1 MARIAFATWDG
12 GGNVPP
18 AIGIAQE
25 LKRRGHDVHFFGYES
40 QRERIEARGFEF
52 SAFGST
58 GGFRATGLPPDRR
71 IAELLRH
78 VWTCPEHLE
87 DIPAALARHPADLLV
102 VDFMLQGVLA
112 AHERVDTPLAA
123 LVHSAVAG
131 LVPPPEA
138 PIGAH
143 WLSACND
150 MRGSRGLPPVS
161 RLSDSWNGVLT
172 LVTTIP
178 ELDPAFAA
186 RAPLTRYVGPI
197 FEQFSPEE
205 WESPW
210 DTRDERPLVLVSF
223 STTGFWDQSNRIRN
237 TLAALADEPVR
248 VWVSAS
254 NPTALGVSTSN
265 SVVRDFVPH
274 ALVLPHAAATVTHCG
289 HGTVTASLAH
299 GIPVVGLPNL
309 AADQPFLA
317 KRIEQLGAGLALDG
331 DAEPSAIRA
340 AVREVIS
347 RPSHAAAARELAASI
362 RASPGPAG
370 AASEIERALA

>member
-25 LKRRGHDVHFFGYES
+25 LKRRGHHVHFLGYES
-40 QRERIEARGFEF
+40 QRERIEARGFTF
-52 SAFGST
+52 SALERT

-71 IAELLRH
+71 VAELLRN
-78 VWTCPEHLE
+78 VWTCTDHWE
-87 DIPAALARHPADLLV
+87 DIPAALAQHRADLLV
-102 VDFMLQGVLA
+102 VDFMMHGVLA
-112 AHERVDTPLAA
+112 TRDRIGIPIAA

-143 WLSACND
+143 WISACND
-150 MRGSRGLPPVS
+150 MRGSLGVPPVR
-161 RLSDSWNGVLT
+161 RLSEAWDGGLT

-186 RAPLTRYVGPI
+186 RGPLMRYVGPI
-197 FEQFSPEE
+197 FELESTQE
-205 WESPW
+205 WDSPW
-210 DTRDERPLVLVSF
+210 DARDERPLVLASF
-223 STTGFWDQSNRIRN
+223 STTGFWDQSSRIRN
-237 TLAALADEPVR
+237 TMAALADEPVR
-248 VWVSAS
+248 VLVSSAD
-254 NPTALGVSTSN
+254 PTAPGPVPAN
-265 SVVRDFVPH
+265 CAFRGFVPH

-299 GIPVVGLPNL
+299 GVPVVGLPNL

-317 KRIEQLGAGLALDG
+317 KRIEQLGAGLCLDG

-340 AVREVIS
+340 AVRQVMAK
-347 RPSHAAAARELAASI
+347 PSYAAAARELAASI
-362 RASPGPAG
+362 RASSGAGG
-370 AASEIERALA
+370 AASEIERALG

>member
-40 QRERIEARGFEF
+40 QRERIEARGFAF
-52 SAFGST
+52 SVLERT
-58 GGFRATGLPPDRR
+58 GGFRATGLAPDRR
-71 IAELLRH
+71 IAELLRN
-78 VWTCPEHLE
+78 VWTCPDHWE
-87 DIPAALARHPADLLV
+87 DIPAALAQHHADLLV
-102 VDFMLQGVLA
+102 VDFMMQGVLA
-112 AHERVDTPLAA
+112 ACERITIPVAA
-123 LVHSAVAG
+123 LVHSALAG

-150 MRGSRGLPPVS
+150 MRGFLGLPPLR
-161 RLSDSWNGVLT
+161 RLSDAWDGMLT

-186 RAPLTRYVGPI
+186 RGALVRYVGPI
-197 FEQFSPEE
+197 FEEHPAQQ
-205 WESPW
+205 WDSPW
-210 DTRDERPLVLVSF
+210 DERDERPLVLASF
-223 STTGFWDQSNRIRN
+223 STTGFWDQSSRIRN
-237 TLAALADEPVR
+237 TVAALGDEPVR
-248 VWVSAS
+248 VLVSAS
-254 NPTALGVSTSN
+254 NQTAPGPLPAN
-265 SVVRDFVPH
+265 CALLDFVPH

-299 GIPVVGLPNL
+299 GVPVVGLPNL

-317 KRIEQLGAGLALDG
+317 KRIEQLGAGLCLDG

-340 AVREVIS
+340 AVREVMAK
-347 RPSHAAAARELAASI
+347 PAHADAARVLAASI
-362 RASPGPAG
+362 RACPGAAG
-370 AASEIERALA
+370 AASELERALA